1 MTLGEKLEQ
10 LRHKNGYTQEQ
21 VAELL
26 GVSRQAV
33 GKWESGLAYPET
45 EKLIE
50 IGRLFD
56 CSMDYLLKEE
66 LCEQSGGESGF
77 YGDVKAIGKRL
88 STPESKR
95 KMKKGAKIAALIA
108 GAILALDFISM
119 LVYFLIWGIPQ

>member
-66 LCEQSGGESGF
+66 ICEQSGGESGF

-95 KMKKGAKIAALIA
+95 RMKKGFKIAALIA

>member
-95 KMKKGAKIAALIA
+95 RMKKGIKIAALIA
-108 GAILALDFISM
+108 GAVLALDFISM

>member
-26 GVSRQAV
+26 GISRQAV
-33 GKWESGLAYPET
+33 GKWEAGLAYPET

-66 LCEQSGGESGF
+66 ICEQSGGESGF
-77 YGDVKAIGKRL
+77 YGDVKAIGRKL
-88 STPESKR
+88 ATPENRR
-95 KMKKGAKIAALIA
+95 KMKKGAKIAAIIA
-108 GAILALDFISM
+108 GAVLALDFISM

>member
-56 CSMDYLLKEE
+56 CSMDYLLKDE

-88 STPESKR
+88 TTPESKR
-95 KMKKGAKIAALIA
+95 RMKKGIKITALIA

>member
-33 GKWESGLAYPET
+33 GKWETNLSYPET
-45 EKLIE
+45 DKLLE
-50 IGRLFD
+50 LGRLFD

-66 LCEQSGGESGF
+66 ICEQSGGGSGF

-95 KMKKGAKIAALIA
+95 RMKKGFKIAAIIA

-119 LVYFLIWGIPQ
+119 LIYFLICGIPQ

>member
-95 KMKKGAKIAALIA
+95 RMKKGIKIAALIA